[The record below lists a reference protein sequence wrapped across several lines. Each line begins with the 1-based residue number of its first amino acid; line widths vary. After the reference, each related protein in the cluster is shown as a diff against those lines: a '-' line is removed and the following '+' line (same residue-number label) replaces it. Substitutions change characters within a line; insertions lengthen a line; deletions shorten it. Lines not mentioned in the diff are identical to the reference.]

1 MECLKQ
7 KLLQPPADLS
17 VKLKKDD
24 GVSKPVDPRLYQSM
38 VGSLLYAAV
47 STRPDIAQA
56 VGAVAKFSVCPTE
69 AHMTAVKRIFRYLKG
84 TSNLALR
91 FGEEGSKLMGYS
103 DADWAG
109 DLDDWHSTT
118 GNLFLMA
125 GSCLS
130 WFSKK
135 QPVVA
140 LSTSEAGT
148 Y

>member
-1 MECLKQ
+1 MKYLGKLHYCLGISIEQDEETHSINNIYSWNTRSMECLKQ

-109 DLDDWHSTT
+109 DLDD
-118 GNLFLMA
+118 
-125 GSCLS
+125 
-130 WFSKK
+130 
-135 QPVVA
+135 
-140 LSTSEAGT
+140 
-148 Y
+148 